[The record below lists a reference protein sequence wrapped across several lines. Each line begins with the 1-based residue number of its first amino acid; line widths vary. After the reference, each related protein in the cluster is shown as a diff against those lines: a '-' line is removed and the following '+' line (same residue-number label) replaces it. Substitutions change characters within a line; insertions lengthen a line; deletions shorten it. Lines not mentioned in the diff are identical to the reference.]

1 MQPMKYGICTHALIP
16 GRVEPSDKAEMSTQ
30 LLFGENYT
38 VQDENKKWYL
48 IENARDNYTCWIDKK
63 QHTAIS
69 HEQFEHIAALSE
81 KRCGDA
87 IGFLDTRGGRRFP
100 VPCSALFPG
109 YDGGAFTIITEDEK
123 QTKTYDF
130 DGRIARH
137 DAESRVRHAKRLLNA
152 PYLWGGKSAFGID
165 CSGLVQVVFH
175 CAGIAMP
182 RDAYQQAETGTTI
195 DFIDLT
201 QQGDLVF
208 FDNEEGKII
217 HVGIVLEPGRIIHAS
232 GSVRID
238 KIDHEGIFNE
248 ETQAYTHKMRIIKR
262 HLTTA

>member
-1 MQPMKYGICTHALIP
+1 MKYGICTHALIP
-16 GRVEPSDKAEMSTQ
+16 GRLEPSDKAEMTTQ
-30 LLFGENYT
+30 LLFGETYT

-48 IENARDNYTCWIDKK
+48 IENAHDTYTCWIDKK
-63 QHTAIS
+63 QHTALAK
-69 HEQFEHIAALSE
+69 EQFELLASLPE

-87 IGFLDTRGGRRFP
+87 IGFLDPRGGKRFP
-100 VPCSALFPG
+100 VPCSAIFPG
-109 YDGGAFTIITEDEK
+109 YDGGHFTINTEDNK

-165 CSGLVQVVFH
+165 CSGLVQIVFN

-182 RDAYQQAETGTTI
+182 RDAWQQAETGSTV
-195 DFIDLT
+195 DFIDT
-201 QQGDLVF
+201 VQPGDLVF
-208 FDNEEGKII
+208 FDNDERRII
-217 HVGIVLEPGRIIHAS
+217 HVGIILETGKIIHAS

-238 KIDHEGIFNE
+238 NIDHEGIYNE
-248 ETQAYTHKMRIIKR
+248 ELQAYTHKMRIIKR
-262 HLTTA
+262 YEVA